1 MKIIER
7 EAIDVIRWDALV
19 TSGTERSF
27 FSFSWYLDAVAEN
40 WCVCVNEDYSAGIAL
55 PYTKRLG
62 VEILYVPIFS
72 RYTTPFGNVTKEM
85 QIAISARFKVS
96 EIATSI
102 EFFAKNSDRIYQ
114 RIDDWGKRELSS
126 QAKRSINKA
135 LKKGVTC
142 EVTNDFTSVLTAI
155 HEEISGK
162 FKGVDSKSLVRLE
175 SVFLAA
181 KKMECLRVFEVRD
194 SEDIGGIVCLED
206 ATQLLYL
213 KGACSDQLKK
223 DGGMYTALNQAALYA
238 QERGLTFDFGG
249 SNVDGVRQFN
259 KNLGGTDQV
268 YCFHESNK
276 APFWFNFARKLKERV
291 S

>member
-7 EAIDVIRWDALV
+7 EAIDLIRWDALV
-19 TSGTERSF
+19 TSEMERSI

-40 WCVCVNEDYSAGIAL
+40 WCICVNEDYSAGIAL

-72 RYTTPFGNVTKEM
+72 RYTTPLGKVSKEM

-102 EFFAKNSDRIYQ
+102 EFFAKNSDRFFQ
-114 RIDDWGKRELSS
+114 RIDNWEKRELSS

-135 LKKGVTC
+135 VKKGITC
-142 EVTNDFTSVLTAI
+142 EVKKDFSAVLTAVQS
-155 HEEISGK
+155 EISGK
-162 FKGVDSKSLVRLE
+162 FKGVDSKSLARLE
-175 SVFLAA
+175 SLFLAA
-181 KKMECLRVFEVRD
+181 KKMDRLKVFEVRD
-194 SEDIGGIVCLED
+194 TSEVGGIVCIED
-206 ATQLLYL
+206 ETQLLYL
-213 KGACSDQLKK
+213 KGACPDQLKK

-238 QERGLTFDFGG
+238 QERGLSFDFGG
-249 SNVDGVRQFN
+249 SNVDGVRKFN
-259 KNLGGTDQV
+259 QNLGGVDQV
-268 YCFHESNK
+268 YYFHESNK

-291 S
+291 R